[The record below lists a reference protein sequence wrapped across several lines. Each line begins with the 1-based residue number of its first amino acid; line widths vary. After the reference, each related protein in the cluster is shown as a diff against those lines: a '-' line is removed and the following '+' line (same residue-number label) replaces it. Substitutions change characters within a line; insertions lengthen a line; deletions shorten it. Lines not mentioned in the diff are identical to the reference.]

1 MPGAKG
7 GGREG
12 RMCACEGP
20 PRASGGLRGPPGA
33 MFVVPERCCVCSC
46 ADVGVLAVRSYESFV
61 DATVGQNRVK
71 DP

>member
-1 MPGAKG
+1 MPGAK
-7 GGREG
+7 EG
-12 RMCACEGP
+12 R
-20 PRASGGLRGPPGA
+20 GGKEECVPVRGHRGPPGA
-33 MFVVPERCCVCSC
+33 MFVVPERCCVCRC